1 VKTLIVTAGLIRG
14 PQGILLA
21 KRSKG
26 LYKGHWEFPGGK
38 LEEDESPEECLR
50 RELLEELGIEVQVE
64 GIEEAVWMPY
74 DGFNLLLLLY
84 RCRPKEGEP
93 KPILCEEVR
102 WFDPEEL
109 KDLPMPP
116 ADREL
121 LRRLKERWG
130 SSAA

>member
-1 VKTLIVTAGLIRG
+1 M
-14 PQGILLA
+14 A

-26 LYKGHWEFPGGK
+26 DYKGHWEFPGGK
-38 LEEDESPEECLR
+38 LEEDESPEECLK
-50 RELLEELGIEVQVE
+50 RELQEELGIEVQVE
-64 GIEEAVWMPY
+64 GIVDAVWMPY

-84 RCRPKEGEP
+84 HCRIRRGKPL
-93 KPILCEEVR
+93 PILCEEVR
-102 WFDPEEL
+102 WFSPQEL

-121 LRRLKERWG
+121 VRRLEARWD